1 MENKYTYK
9 WFNCRPDDAKY
20 IRQVVFI
27 DEQGMPDS
35 FDTTEDFA
43 NHLVIY
49 DGEKAIATCRYFYDE
64 KLGGYLVGRVAV
76 LKERRKEGLGGLL
89 LKESEHHIG
98 TGKVF
103 IHAQIGAK
111 PFYEKQGYT
120 VCSEE
125 KFEEGCVHVWVVKEI

>member
-1 MENKYTYK
+1 MNYKIK
-9 WFNCRPDDAKY
+9 WFDCRPDDAKY

-27 DEQGMPDS
+27 DEQGMPES

-43 NHLVIY
+43 KHLVIY
-49 DGEKAIATCRYFYDE
+49 DEGKPIATCRYFYDE

-76 LKERRKEGLGGLL
+76 LKNRRGEGLGAVLL
-89 LKESEHHIG
+89 QEAEKHIG
-98 TGKVF
+98 SGKVF
-103 IHAQIGAK
+103 IHAQISAK
-111 PFYEKQGYT
+111 NFYVKQGYS